1 MSKANSEGI
10 KPDEEHQD
18 ANTAASS
25 KRMNQQQNEIEVA
38 VDDEIVHKTTRLRKL
53 KFQSLEDSDEEVD
66 AKRDREDDDEEFNPT
81 LQKKINKM
89 KQRIMRTKP
98 LDE

>member
-1 MSKANSEGI
+1 
-10 KPDEEHQD
+10 
-18 ANTAASS
+18 
-25 KRMNQQQNEIEVA
+25 

-81 LQKKINKM
+81 L
-89 KQRIMRTKP
+89 
-98 LDE
+98 